1 MPLTLF
7 SISLDFYRIPCY
19 SNFMDDTLLSVQ
31 NLKTY
36 FRTPEGLARAV
47 DGISFDIKP
56 NEIFALVGE
65 SGCGKS
71 VTALSIIQLVA
82 QPAGFI
88 ADGAI
93 YYKGQDITRLS
104 EVEKRRVQ
112 GNNIAM
118 IFQEPMTSL
127 NPVFTIGNQISEAIQ
142 EHQNLR
148 GTAARN
154 AAIEMLDRVGIP
166 EPAARYDEY
175 PYQMSG
181 GMKQRVMIAMALSC
195 RPGLLIADE
204 PTTALDVTIQAQILE
219 LIQRLQQEL
228 QMAVLLITHDL
239 GVVANIADQVAV
251 MYAGKIAEMG
261 TWKQLYET
269 PQHPYT
275 VKLLESTPARDKRG
289 TELHTITGRVPKA
302 TEYNDGCRFA
312 DRCPK
317 VMDGCDNIVPT
328 LHAVNGSE
336 HKVACHLYN
345 PEPPFSVQLANRK
358 LAIQK
363 SVQLANRKLAIQKS
377 VQLANRKLAVQKRAT
392 GVPATKLELETEINE
407 KNEESSTRFP
417 TASHPQLQVKDLCV
431 HYPIQKG
438 IFKRTVGYVYAVDDV
453 TLDIPRG
460 KTLALVGESGSGKT
474 SFGKAI
480 LQLSVPV
487 EGDIVYDGVNIAT
500 TTRQRMHPYRK
511 RMQIIFQ
518 DPYASLNPRM
528 TVGAIIQEGMQAHGM
543 GASNEERQA
552 RVAEL
557 MRRVGLSPD
566 MVTRYPHEF
575 SGGQRQRIG
584 IARCLAVDPE
594 FIVCDEATSALDVS
608 VQAQILNLL
617 KSLQVDF
624 NLTYLFITHNLSVVE
639 YFADEVAVMY
649 LGRIVERGTT
659 EEIFDSPKHPY
670 TRALLSAVPKM
681 DEQTGVEKIRLEGD
695 VPSPINRPSGC
706 HFHPRC
712 PEVMPV
718 CKDEY
723 PGTTNFT
730 QTHSCRCYLYQA

>member
-1 MPLTLF
+1 
-7 SISLDFYRIPCY
+7 
-19 SNFMDDTLLSVQ
+19 MDDTLLSVK

-36 FRTPEGLARAV
+36 FRTPDGLARAV

-71 VTALSIIQLVA
+71 VTALSIIQLIA

-88 ADGAI
+88 ADGVI
-93 YYKGQDITRLS
+93 NYKGKDITRLS
-104 EVEKRRVQ
+104 EVEKRRIQ
-112 GNNIAM
+112 GNDIAM

-142 EHQNLR
+142 EHQDLR
-148 GTAARN
+148 GAAARN

-175 PYQMSG
+175 PHQMSG

-239 GVVANIADQVAV
+239 GVVANIADRVAV
-251 MYAGKIAEMG
+251 MYAGKIAEIG

-289 TELHTITGRVPKA
+289 TELHTISGRVPKA

-312 DRCPK
+312 DRCPR
-317 VMDGCDNIVPT
+317 VMDGCDTLAPT
-328 LHAVNGSE
+328 LHTVNGSE
-336 HKVACHLYN
+336 HRVACHLYN
-345 PEPPFSVQLANRK
+345 PEPPFNAK
-358 LAIQK
+358 L
-363 SVQLANRKLAIQKS
+363 
-377 VQLANRKLAVQKRAT
+377 T
-392 GVPATKLELETEINE
+392 GNTKLVIETGEQDGKVGTHPSILP
-407 KNEESSTRFP
+407 SFP
-417 TASHPQLQVKDLCV
+417 PSNLLQVKNLCV

-480 LQLSVPV
+480 LRLGVPV
-487 EGDIVYDGVNIAT
+487 EGDIVYDDTNIAT
-500 TTRQRMHPYRK
+500 TTRQQMHPYRK

-528 TVGAIIQEGMQAHGM
+528 PIGSIIQEGMQAHGI
-543 GASNEERQA
+543 GASDEERQA

-557 MRRVGLSPD
+557 MHRVGLSPD

-617 KSLQVDF
+617 KSLQIDF

-681 DEQTGVEKIRLEGD
+681 DAQTGVEKIRLEGD
-695 VPSPINRPSGC
+695 VPSPINRPVGC

-718 CKDEY
+718 CEDEY
-723 PGTTNFT
+723 PGETNFT
-730 QTHSCRCYLYQA
+730 QTHSCHCYLYQAESRKT

>member
-1 MPLTLF
+1 M
-7 SISLDFYRIPCY
+7 
-19 SNFMDDTLLSVQ
+19 NDTLLSVQ

-36 FRTPEGLARAV
+36 FRTPKGLARAV

-82 QPAGFI
+82 KPAGFI

-104 EVEKRRVQ
+104 EVEKRKVQ
-112 GNNIAM
+112 GNDIAM

-127 NPVFTIGNQISEAIQ
+127 NPVFTIGNQISEAIRQ
-142 EHQNLR
+142 HQNLR
-148 GTAARN
+148 GTAART
-154 AAIEMLDRVGIP
+154 AAIEMLDLVGIP
-166 EPAARYDEY
+166 EPTVRYDEY
-175 PYQMSG
+175 PHQMSG

-219 LIQRLQQEL
+219 LIERLQQEL

-239 GVVANIADQVAV
+239 GVVANIADRVAV

-261 TWKQLYET
+261 TWEQLYKT

-275 VKLLESTPARDKRG
+275 VKLLESTLARDKRG
-289 TELHTITGRVPKA
+289 MQLHTITGRVPKA

-312 DRCPK
+312 ERCPT
-317 VMDGCDNIVPT
+317 VMDGCENILPT
-328 LHAVNGSE
+328 LQTVNGNE
-336 HKVACHLYN
+336 HNVACHLYN
-345 PEPPFSVQLANRK
+345 PEPPFNMTVA
-358 LAIQK
+358 
-363 SVQLANRKLAIQKS
+363 
-377 VQLANRKLAVQKRAT
+377 
-392 GVPATKLELETEINE
+392 PATKLERETKVDQEN
-407 KNEESSTRFP
+407 NAFP
-417 TASHPQLQVKDLCV
+417 TQPTETHSQLQVKNLCV

-438 IFKRTVGYVYAVDDV
+438 ILKRTVGYVYAVDDV

-474 SFGKAI
+474 SLGKAV
-480 LQLSVPV
+480 LRLGVPV
-487 EGDIVYDGVNIAT
+487 KGDLIYDGTNIAAAN
-500 TTRQRMHPYRK
+500 REELHPYRQ

-528 TVGAIIQEGMQAHGM
+528 TVGAIIQEGMQAHNIG
-543 GASNEERQA
+543 GSPDERHA

-584 IARCLAVDPE
+584 IARCLAIDPE

-617 KSLQVDF
+617 KSLQTDF

-659 EEIFDSPKHPY
+659 EEIFDAPKHPY

-681 DEQTGVEKIRLEGD
+681 DAQTGVEKIRLEGD
-695 VPSPINRPSGC
+695 VPSPINRPLGC

-712 PEVMPV
+712 PEVMPI
-718 CKDEY
+718 CKDRY
-723 PGTTNFT
+723 PDETDFT
-730 QTHSCRCYLYQA
+730 QTHSCHCYLYQDGR

>member
-1 MPLTLF
+1 
-7 SISLDFYRIPCY
+7 
-19 SNFMDDTLLSVQ
+19 
-31 NLKTY
+31 
-36 FRTPEGLARAV
+36 
-47 DGISFDIKP
+47 
-56 NEIFALVGE
+56 
-65 SGCGKS
+65 
-71 VTALSIIQLVA
+71 
-82 QPAGFI
+82 
-88 ADGAI
+88 
-93 YYKGQDITRLS
+93 
-104 EVEKRRVQ
+104 
-112 GNNIAM
+112 
-118 IFQEPMTSL
+118 
-127 NPVFTIGNQISEAIQ
+127 
-142 EHQNLR
+142 
-148 GTAARN
+148 
-154 AAIEMLDRVGIP
+154 MLDLVGIP

-175 PYQMSG
+175 PHQMSG

-239 GVVANIADQVAV
+239 GVVANIADRVAV
-251 MYAGKIAEMG
+251 MYAGKIAETG
-261 TWKQLYET
+261 TWKQLYKT

-289 TELHTITGRVPKA
+289 TQLHTITGRVPKA

-312 DRCPK
+312 ERCPK
-317 VMDGCDNIVPT
+317 VMDGCENLIPT
-328 LHAVNGSE
+328 LQTVNGNG
-336 HKVACHLYN
+336 HNVACHLYN
-345 PEPPFSVQLANRK
+345 PEPPFN
-358 LAIQK
+358 
-363 SVQLANRKLAIQKS
+363 
-377 VQLANRKLAVQKRAT
+377 AT
-392 GVPATKLELETEINE
+392 ATPATKLELEIETDRENKETTAQLTE
-407 KNEESSTRFP
+407 T
-417 TASHPQLQVKDLCV
+417 HPQLQVKDLCV

-438 IFKRTVGYVYAVDDV
+438 ILKRTVGYVYAVDDV

-474 SFGKAI
+474 SLGKAV
-480 LQLSVPV
+480 LRLGVPV
-487 EGDIVYDGVNIAT
+487 EGDLVYDGTNIAT
-500 TTRQRMHPYRK
+500 ANREQLHPYRK

-528 TVGAIIQEGMQAHGM
+528 TVGAIIQEGMQAHNIG
-543 GASNEERQA
+543 SSTDERHT

-584 IARCLAVDPE
+584 IARCLAVEPE

-617 KSLQVDF
+617 KSLQTDF

-712 PEVMPV
+712 PEVMPT
-718 CKDEY
+718 CKDTY
-723 PGTTNFT
+723 PADTHFT
-730 QTHSCRCYLYQA
+730 QTHSCHCYLYQEKL

>member
-1 MPLTLF
+1 MQEA
-7 SISLDFYRIPCY
+7 
-19 SNFMDDTLLSVQ
+19 LLSVQ

-36 FRTPEGLARAV
+36 FRTPEGFARAV
-47 DGISFDIKP
+47 DGISFDIAP

-71 VTALSIIQLVA
+71 VTALSVIQLVA

-88 ADGAI
+88 AGGAI
-93 YYKGQDITRLS
+93 YYKGQDVTRLP
-104 EVEKRRVQ
+104 EVEKRKIQ
-112 GNNIAM
+112 GNDIAM
-118 IFQEPMTSL
+118 VFQEPMTSL
-127 NPVFTIGNQISEAIQ
+127 NPVFTIGYQISEAIRQ
-142 EHQNLR
+142 HQDLR
-148 GTAARN
+148 GTAAKN
-154 AAIEMLDRVGIP
+154 AAIEMLDLVGIP

-175 PYQMSG
+175 PHQMSG

-239 GVVANIADQVAV
+239 GVVANIADRVAV

-261 TWKQLYET
+261 TWEQLYET

-289 TELHTITGRVPKA
+289 TQLRTITGRVPKA
-302 TEYNDGCRFA
+302 TDYNDGCRFA

-317 VMDGCDNIVPT
+317 VMEGCEAIPPT
-328 LHAVNGSE
+328 LHAVNDGE
-336 HKVACHLYN
+336 HNVACHLYN
-345 PEPPFSVQLANRK
+345 PEPPFN
-358 LAIQK
+358 
-363 SVQLANRKLAIQKS
+363 
-377 VQLANRKLAVQKRAT
+377 AVNT
-392 GVPATKLELETEINE
+392 GAAKLELETGETVGQME
-407 KNEESSTRFP
+407 ERKNGGQPSNLP
-417 TASHPQLQVKDLCV
+417 TFQPSNVLLQIKNLCV

-438 IFKRTVGYVYAVDDV
+438 VFKRTVGYVYAVDDV

-480 LQLSVPV
+480 LRLGVPV
-487 EGDIVYDGVNIAT
+487 EGDLIYDGVNIAT
-500 TTRQRMHPYRK
+500 ATRQGMHPYRK
-511 RMQIIFQ
+511 QMQIIFQ

-528 TVGAIIQEGMQAHGM
+528 TVGAIIQEGLQAQHIGE
-543 GASNEERQA
+543 SVEA
-552 RVAEL
+552 RKNRVSEL
-557 MRRVGLSPD
+557 MQRVGLSPD

-617 KSLQVDF
+617 KSLQTDF

-649 LGRIVERGTT
+649 LGKIVERGTT

-681 DEQTGVEKIRLEGD
+681 DPQTGVEKIRLAGD
-695 VPSPINRPSGC
+695 VPSPINRPTGC
-706 HFHPRC
+706 YFHPRC
-712 PEVMPV
+712 PEVMAM
-718 CKDEY
+718 CKDTY
-723 PGTTNFT
+723 PGETNFT
-730 QTHSCRCYLYQA
+730 QTHSCNCYLYQEVG

>member
-1 MPLTLF
+1 MQEA
-7 SISLDFYRIPCY
+7 
-19 SNFMDDTLLSVQ
+19 LLSVQ

-47 DGISFDIKP
+47 DGISFEIAP

-71 VTALSIIQLVA
+71 VTALSVIQLVA

-88 ADGAI
+88 AGGAI
-93 YYKGQDITRLS
+93 YYNGQDITRLP
-104 EVEKRRVQ
+104 EVEKRKIQ
-112 GNNIAM
+112 GNDIAM
-118 IFQEPMTSL
+118 VFQEPMTSL
-127 NPVFTIGNQISEAIQ
+127 NPVFTIGNQISEAIHQ
-142 EHQNLR
+142 HQNLR

-154 AAIEMLDRVGIP
+154 AAIEMLDLVGIP

-175 PYQMSG
+175 PHQMSG

-239 GVVANIADQVAV
+239 GVVANIADRVAV

-261 TWKQLYET
+261 TWEQLYKT

-275 VKLLESTPARDKRG
+275 VKLLASTPARDKRG
-289 TELHTITGRVPKA
+289 TQLHTITGRVPKA
-302 TEYNDGCRFA
+302 TEYSDGCRFA

-317 VMDGCDNIVPT
+317 VMDGCETVPPT
-328 LHAVNGSE
+328 LHTVNGGE
-336 HKVACHLYN
+336 HNVACHLYN
-345 PEPPFSVQLANRK
+345 PEPPFNAQTDGAAR
-358 LAIQK
+358 
-363 SVQLANRKLAIQKS
+363 
-377 VQLANRKLAVQKRAT
+377 
-392 GVPATKLELETEINE
+392 LELETDGEDGRVKE
-407 KNEESSTRFP
+407 RKDSELSTAHP
-417 TASHPQLQVKDLCV
+417 STVMGGDSASNPLLQVENFCV

-480 LQLSVPV
+480 LRLGVPV
-487 EGDIVYDGVNIAT
+487 EGELVYNGANIAT
-500 TTRQRMHPYRK
+500 ATRQEMHPYRK

-528 TVGAIIQEGMQAHGM
+528 TVGAIIQEGMQAHGI
-543 GASNEERQA
+543 GESTEEREI
-552 RVAEL
+552 RVAGL
-557 MRRVGLSPD
+557 MQRVGLSPD

-617 KSLQVDF
+617 KSLQNDF

-649 LGRIVERGTT
+649 LGRIVERGAT
-659 EEIFDSPKHPY
+659 EEIFDAPKHPY

-681 DEQTGVEKIRLEGD
+681 DPQTGVEKIRLEGD

-712 PEVMPV
+712 PEVMTV

-723 PGTTNFT
+723 PDETRFT
-730 QTHSCRCYLYQA
+730 QTHSCNCYLYQDT

>member
-1 MPLTLF
+1 MN
-7 SISLDFYRIPCY
+7 DA
-19 SNFMDDTLLSVQ
+19 LLSVQ

-36 FRTPEGLARAV
+36 FRTPEGVARAV
-47 DGISFDIKP
+47 DGISFNIKP

-82 QPAGFI
+82 KPAGFI

-104 EVEKRRVQ
+104 EVEKRKIQ
-112 GNNIAM
+112 GNDIAM

-127 NPVFTIGNQISEAIQ
+127 NPVFTIGNQISEAIRQ
-142 EHQNLR
+142 HQNLR

-154 AAIEMLDRVGIP
+154 AAIEMLDLVGIP
-166 EPAARYDEY
+166 EPTARYDEY
-175 PYQMSG
+175 PHQMSG

-219 LIQRLQQEL
+219 LIERLQQEL

-239 GVVANIADQVAV
+239 GVVANIADRVAV
-251 MYAGKIAEMG
+251 MYAGKIAETG
-261 TWKQLYET
+261 TWEQLYKT

-289 TELHTITGRVPKA
+289 TQLHTITGRVPKA

-312 DRCPK
+312 ERCPK
-317 VMDGCDNIVPT
+317 VMDGCENLIPT
-328 LHAVNGSE
+328 LQTVNGNG
-336 HKVACHLYN
+336 HNVACHLYN
-345 PEPPFSVQLANRK
+345 PEPPFN
-358 LAIQK
+358 
-363 SVQLANRKLAIQKS
+363 
-377 VQLANRKLAVQKRAT
+377 AT
-392 GVPATKLELETEINE
+392 ATPATKLELEIETDRENKETTAQLTE
-407 KNEESSTRFP
+407 T
-417 TASHPQLQVKDLCV
+417 HPQLQVKELCV

-438 IFKRTVGYVYAVDDV
+438 ILKRTVGYVYAVDDV

-474 SFGKAI
+474 SLGKA
-480 LQLSVPV
+480 LLRLGVPV
-487 EGDIVYDGVNIAT
+487 EGDLVYDGTNIAT
-500 TTRQRMHPYRK
+500 ANREQLHPYRK

-528 TVGAIIQEGMQAHGM
+528 TVGAIIQEGMQAHNIG
-543 GASNEERQA
+543 SSTDERHT

-584 IARCLAVDPE
+584 IARCLAIDPE

-617 KSLQVDF
+617 KSLQTDF

-681 DEQTGVEKIRLEGD
+681 DTQTGVEKIRLAGD

-712 PEVMPV
+712 PEVMPT
-718 CKDEY
+718 CKDTY
-723 PGTTNFT
+723 PADTHFT
-730 QTHSCRCYLYQA
+730 QTHSCHCYLYQEKL

>member
-1 MPLTLF
+1 MH
-7 SISLDFYRIPCY
+7 
-19 SNFMDDTLLSVQ
+19 DTLLSVQ

-82 QPAGFI
+82 QPTGFI

-93 YYKGQDITRLS
+93 RYKGQDITGLS
-104 EVEKRRVQ
+104 EVEKRKIQ
-112 GNNIAM
+112 GNDIAM

-127 NPVFTIGNQISEAIQ
+127 NPVFTIGNQIAEAIQ

-148 GTAARN
+148 GPAARN
-154 AAIEMLDRVGIP
+154 AAIEMLDLVGIP
-166 EPAARYDEY
+166 EPATRYDEY
-175 PYQMSG
+175 PHQMSG

-239 GVVANIADQVAV
+239 GVVANIADRVAV

-261 TWKQLYET
+261 TWEQLYET

-289 TELHTITGRVPKA
+289 MELHTITGRVPKA

-317 VMDGCDNIVPT
+317 VMDGCDNLVPT
-328 LHAVNGSE
+328 LHAVNDSE
-336 HKVACHLYN
+336 HNVACHLYN
-345 PEPPFSVQLANRK
+345 PEPPFNSTRV
-358 LAIQK
+358 
-363 SVQLANRKLAIQKS
+363 
-377 VQLANRKLAVQKRAT
+377 T
-392 GVPATKLELETEINE
+392 TTKLELETEINE
-407 KNEESSTRFP
+407 KNAESSEQP

-480 LQLSVPV
+480 LQLGVPV

-500 TTRQRMHPYRK
+500 TTRQLMHPYRK

-528 TVGAIIQEGMQAHGM
+528 TVGAIIQEGMQAHGI
-543 GASNEERQA
+543 GASDEERKA

-624 NLTYLFITHNLSVVE
+624 DLTYLFITHNLSVVE

-695 VPSPINRPSGC
+695 MPSPINRPVGC

-723 PGTTNFT
+723 PSATNFT
-730 QTHSCRCYLYQA
+730 QTHSCHCYLYRDD

>member
-1 MPLTLF
+1 MN
-7 SISLDFYRIPCY
+7 DAV
-19 SNFMDDTLLSVQ
+19 LSVQ

-36 FRTPEGLARAV
+36 FRTPEGFARAV

-71 VTALSIIQLVA
+71 VTALSVIQLVA

-104 EVEKRRVQ
+104 EVEKRKIQ
-112 GNNIAM
+112 GNDIAM
-118 IFQEPMTSL
+118 VFQEPMTSL

-142 EHQNLR
+142 QHQNLR

-154 AAIEMLDRVGIP
+154 AAIEMLDLVGIP

-175 PYQMSG
+175 PHQMSG

-239 GVVANIADQVAV
+239 GVVANIADRVAV

-261 TWKQLYET
+261 TWKQLYQT

-289 TELHTITGRVPKA
+289 TQLHTITGRVPKA

-317 VMDGCDNIVPT
+317 VMDGCESIAPT
-328 LHAVNGSE
+328 LHAVNGGE
-336 HKVACHLYN
+336 HNVACHLYN
-345 PEPPFSVQLANRK
+345 PEPPFNAIKTSVAR
-358 LAIQK
+358 
-363 SVQLANRKLAIQKS
+363 
-377 VQLANRKLAVQKRAT
+377 
-392 GVPATKLELETEINE
+392 LELETEIDS
-407 KNEESSTRFP
+407 KNVDSSTQP
-417 TASHPQLQVKDLCV
+417 IAVQPQLQVKDLCV
-431 HYPIQKG
+431 HYPIEKG
-438 IFKRTVGYVYAVDDV
+438 IFKRTVGYVYAVDNV
-453 TLDIPRG
+453 TLEIPRG

-480 LQLSVPV
+480 LRLGVPV
-487 EGDIVYDGVNIAT
+487 KGDLVYDGTNIAT
-500 TTRQRMHPYRK
+500 VTRELMHPYRK

-528 TVGAIIQEGMQAHGM
+528 TVGAIIQEGMQAHGI
-543 GASNEERQA
+543 GESADERND

-557 MRRVGLSPD
+557 MQRVGLSPD
-566 MVTRYPHEF
+566 MVNRYPHEF

-617 KSLQVDF
+617 KSLQADF
-624 NLTYLFITHNLSVVE
+624 DLTYLFITHNLSVVE

-659 EEIFDSPKHPY
+659 EEIFDSPRHPY

-681 DEQTGVEKIRLEGD
+681 DEKTGVEKIQLEGD
-695 VPSPINRPSGC
+695 VPSPINRPTGC
-706 HFHPRC
+706 YFHPRC
-712 PEVMPV
+712 PEVMPT

-723 PGTTNFT
+723 PDETSFT
-730 QTHSCRCYLYQA
+730 QTHTCNCYLYRDDYR

>member
-1 MPLTLF
+1 
-7 SISLDFYRIPCY
+7 
-19 SNFMDDTLLSVQ
+19 MDDTLLSVQ

-71 VTALSIIQLVA
+71 VTALSVIQLIA

-93 YYKGQDITRLS
+93 YYKGQDITRVS
-104 EVEKRRVQ
+104 EVQKRKIQ
-112 GNNIAM
+112 GNDIAM

-142 EHQNLR
+142 EHQDLR
-148 GTAARN
+148 GAAARN
-154 AAIEMLDRVGIP
+154 AAIEMLDLVGIP
-166 EPAARYDEY
+166 EPAARYGEY
-175 PYQMSG
+175 PHQMSG

-239 GVVANIADQVAV
+239 GVVANIADRVAV
-251 MYAGKIAEMG
+251 MYAGKIAEIG
-261 TWKQLYET
+261 TWEQLYET

-289 TELHTITGRVPKA
+289 TELHTIGGRVPKA
-302 TEYNDGCRFA
+302 TEYNNGCRFA
-312 DRCPK
+312 DRCPR
-317 VMDGCDNIVPT
+317 VMEGCDTLVPT
-328 LHAVNGSE
+328 LHTANGGE
-336 HKVACHLYN
+336 HSVACHLYN
-345 PEPPFSVQLANRK
+345 PEPPFNAGSQ
-358 LAIQK
+358 
-363 SVQLANRKLAIQKS
+363 SE
-377 VQLANRKLAVQKRAT
+377 AT
-392 GVPATKLELETEINE
+392 VVDEIPTPDDLNHPLD
-407 KNEESSTRFP
+407 SDTRQQSTSQWLKP
-417 TASHPQLQVKDLCV
+417 ITLPLTTSHPQLQVKNLCV
-431 HYPIQKG
+431 HYPMQKG
-438 IFKRTVGYVYAVDDV
+438 LFKRTVGYVYAVDNV

-480 LQLSVPV
+480 LRLGVPV
-487 EGDIVYDGVNIAT
+487 EGNIVYDGVNIAT
-500 TTRQRMHPYRK
+500 ITRQQMHPYRK
-511 RMQIIFQ
+511 KMQIIFQ

-528 TVGAIIQEGMQAHGM
+528 PVGGIIQEGMQAHGI
-543 GASNEERQA
+543 GASGEERQA

-659 EEIFDSPKHPY
+659 EEIFDAPKHPY

-681 DEQTGVEKIRLEGD
+681 DAQTGVEKIRLEGD
-695 VPSPINRPSGC
+695 VPSPINRPAGC

-723 PGTTNFT
+723 PGATNFT
-730 QTHSCRCYLYQA
+730 QTHSCHCHLYQVESRKT

>member
-1 MPLTLF
+1 MYTPNLRKNQLLFLF
-7 SISLDFYRIPCY
+7 SISVDSHKILCY
-19 SNFMDDTLLSVQ
+19 SNLMDDTLLSVQ

-47 DGISFDIKP
+47 DGISFDIKA

-71 VTALSIIQLVA
+71 VTALSIIQLIA

-93 YYKGQDITRLS
+93 YYKGQDIVRLS
-104 EVEKRRVQ
+104 EVEKRKIQ
-112 GNNIAM
+112 GNDIAM

-127 NPVFTIGNQISEAIQ
+127 NAVFTIGNQISEAIQ
-142 EHQNLR
+142 EHQDLH
-148 GTAARN
+148 GSAARN
-154 AAIEMLDRVGIP
+154 AAIEMLDLVGIP
-166 EPAARYDEY
+166 EPAARYNEY
-175 PYQMSG
+175 PHQMSG

-239 GVVANIADQVAV
+239 GVVANVADRVAV

-261 TWKQLYET
+261 TWEQLYET

-289 TELHTITGRVPKA
+289 TKLHTITGRVPKA

-336 HKVACHLYN
+336 HNIACHLYN
-345 PEPPFSVQLANRK
+345 PEPPFNST
-358 LAIQK
+358 
-363 SVQLANRKLAIQKS
+363 
-377 VQLANRKLAVQKRAT
+377 RAST
-392 GVPATKLELETEINE
+392 TRLELETTVNK
-407 KNEESSTRFP
+407 KNEESSEQP

-438 IFKRTVGYVYAVDDV
+438 IFKRTVGYVYAVDNV
-453 TLDIPRG
+453 TLDIPSG

-480 LQLSVPV
+480 LRLGVPV
-487 EGDIVYDGVNIAT
+487 EGDIVYDGANIAT
-500 TTRQRMHPYRK
+500 TTRQLMHPYRK

-528 TVGAIIQEGMQAHGM
+528 PVGAIIQEGMQAHGI
-543 GASNEERQA
+543 GASDEERRA

-617 KSLQVDF
+617 RSLQVDF
-624 NLTYLFITHNLSVVE
+624 NLTYLFITHNLAVVE

-695 VPSPINRPSGC
+695 VPSPINRPVGC

-712 PEVMPV
+712 SEVMPV

-723 PGTTNFT
+723 PDAINFT
-730 QTHSCRCYLYQA
+730 QTHSCHCYLYQC

>member
-1 MPLTLF
+1 MTLLF
-7 SISLDFYRIPCY
+7 SISIDSHKILCY
-19 SNFMDDTLLSVQ
+19 SNLMNDTLLSVQ

-56 NEIFALVGE
+56 NEIFAIVGE

-71 VTALSIIQLVA
+71 VTALSIIQLIA

-104 EVEKRRVQ
+104 EVEKRKIQ
-112 GNNIAM
+112 GNDIAM

-127 NPVFTIGNQISEAIQ
+127 NPVFTIGDQISEAIQ

-148 GTAARN
+148 GTVARN
-154 AAIEMLDRVGIP
+154 AAIEMLDLVGIP
-166 EPAARYDEY
+166 EPVARYDEY
-175 PYQMSG
+175 PHQMSG

-219 LIQRLQQEL
+219 LIQHLQQEL

-239 GVVANIADQVAV
+239 GVVANIADRVAV
-251 MYAGKIAEMG
+251 MYAGKIAEVG
-261 TWKQLYET
+261 TWEQLYET

-289 TELHTITGRVPKA
+289 TQLHTITGRVPKA

-317 VMDGCDNIVPT
+317 VMDGCDNIAPT

-336 HKVACHLYN
+336 HNVACHLYN
-345 PEPPFSVQLANRK
+345 PEPPFN
-358 LAIQK
+358 
-363 SVQLANRKLAIQKS
+363 
-377 VQLANRKLAVQKRAT
+377 AT
-392 GVPATKLELETEINE
+392 RTGSTKLRLETDE
-407 KNEESSTRFP
+407 KDGKMEEWKDGGKIAHPIFQSSNL
-417 TASHPQLQVKDLCV
+417 QLQVKNLCV

-480 LQLSVPV
+480 LQLGVPV

-500 TTRQRMHPYRK
+500 TTRQLMQPYRK

-543 GASNEERQA
+543 GTSGEERQA

-624 NLTYLFITHNLSVVE
+624 NLTYLFITHNLAVVE

-695 VPSPINRPSGC
+695 VPSPINRPVGC

-723 PGTTNFT
+723 PSATNFT
-730 QTHSCRCYLYQA
+730 QTHSCRCYLYQNSE

>member
-1 MPLTLF
+1 MQEA
-7 SISLDFYRIPCY
+7 
-19 SNFMDDTLLSVQ
+19 LLSVE

-47 DGISFDIKP
+47 DGISFEIAP

-71 VTALSIIQLVA
+71 VTALSVIQLVA

-88 ADGAI
+88 AGGAI
-93 YYKGQDITRLS
+93 NYKGQDITRLP
-104 EVEKRRVQ
+104 EVEKRKIQ
-112 GNNIAM
+112 GNDIAM
-118 IFQEPMTSL
+118 VFQEPMTSL
-127 NPVFTIGNQISEAIQ
+127 NPVFTVGSQISEAIRQ
-142 EHQNLR
+142 HQNLR
-148 GTAARN
+148 GAAARN
-154 AAIEMLDRVGIP
+154 AAIEMLDLVGIP
-166 EPAARYDEY
+166 EPGARYDEY
-175 PYQMSG
+175 PHQMSG
-181 GMKQRVMIAMALSC
+181 GMKQRVVIAMALSC

-239 GVVANIADQVAV
+239 GVVANIADRVAV

-261 TWKQLYET
+261 TWEQLYKT

-289 TELHTITGRVPKA
+289 TQLHTITGRVPKA
-302 TEYNDGCRFA
+302 TDYNDGCRFA

-317 VMDGCDNIVPT
+317 VMDDCETIPPT
-328 LHAVNGSE
+328 LHTANGSE
-336 HKVACHLYN
+336 HNVACHLYN
-345 PEPPFSVQLANRK
+345 PEPPFSTK
-358 LAIQK
+358 TD
-363 SVQLANRKLAIQKS
+363 S
-377 VQLANRKLAVQKRAT
+377 RAT
-392 GVPATKLELETEINE
+392 RLELETDGEDGRIE
-407 KNEESSTRFP
+407 EWKNGGQST
-417 TASHPQLQVKDLCV
+417 SHPSVVTDEDPSANLPTSQPSNLLLQVKNFCV

-474 SFGKAI
+474 SFGKA
-480 LQLSVPV
+480 LLRLGVPV
-487 EGDIVYDGVNIAT
+487 KGALVYDGANIAT
-500 TTRQRMHPYRK
+500 TTRQQMHPYRK

-528 TVGAIIQEGMQAHGM
+528 TVGAIIQEGMQAHGI
-543 GASNEERQA
+543 GESVAAREH

-557 MRRVGLSPD
+557 MQRVGLSPD

-617 KSLQVDF
+617 KSLQNDF

-649 LGRIVERGTT
+649 LGRIVERGAT

-681 DEQTGVEKIRLEGD
+681 DPQTGVEKIRLEGD

-712 PEVMPV
+712 PEVMTV
-718 CKDEY
+718 CADEY
-723 PGTTNFT
+723 PDETLFT
-730 QTHSCRCYLYQA
+730 ETHSCSCYLYQNAE

>member
-1 MPLTLF
+1 MQEA
-7 SISLDFYRIPCY
+7 
-19 SNFMDDTLLSVQ
+19 LLSVQ

-36 FRTPEGLARAV
+36 FRTPDGLARAV
-47 DGISFDIKP
+47 DGISFDIAP

-71 VTALSIIQLVA
+71 VTALSVIQLVA

-88 ADGAI
+88 AGGAI
-93 YYKGQDITRLS
+93 YYNGQDITRLP
-104 EVEKRRVQ
+104 EVEKRKIQ
-112 GNNIAM
+112 GNDIAM
-118 IFQEPMTSL
+118 VFQEPMTSL
-127 NPVFTIGNQISEAIQ
+127 NPVFTIGYQISEAIRQ
-142 EHQNLR
+142 HQDLR

-154 AAIEMLDRVGIP
+154 AAIEMLDLVGIP

-175 PYQMSG
+175 PHQMSG

-239 GVVANIADQVAV
+239 GVVGNIADRVAV
-251 MYAGKIAEMG
+251 MYAGKIAEIG
-261 TWKQLYET
+261 TWEQLYKT

-289 TELHTITGRVPKA
+289 TQLHTIAGRVPKA
-302 TEYNDGCRFA
+302 TDYNDGCRFA
-312 DRCPK
+312 ERCPK
-317 VMDGCDNIVPT
+317 VMDGCETITPT

-336 HKVACHLYN
+336 HNVACHLYN
-345 PEPPFSVQLANRK
+345 PEPPFS
-358 LAIQK
+358 
-363 SVQLANRKLAIQKS
+363 
-377 VQLANRKLAVQKRAT
+377 AVTT
-392 GVPATKLELETEINE
+392 GATKLELETDTDKI
-407 KNEESSTRFP
+407 EESSTQSAD
-417 TASHPQLQVKDLCV
+417 TQPQLQVKNLCV

-474 SFGKAI
+474 SFGKGI
-480 LQLSVPV
+480 LRLGVPV
-487 EGDIVYDGVNIAT
+487 QGDLIYDGDNIAT
-500 TTRQRMHPYRK
+500 VTRQHLHPYRK
-511 RMQIIFQ
+511 QMQIIFQ

-528 TVGAIIQEGMQAHGM
+528 TIGAIIQEGMQAHDIGESTE
-543 GASNEERQA
+543 ARQN
-552 RVAEL
+552 RVSEL
-557 MRRVGLSPD
+557 MQRVGLSPD

-617 KSLQVDF
+617 KSLQTDF

-681 DEQTGVEKIRLEGD
+681 DPQTGVEKIQLEGD

-706 HFHPRC
+706 YFHPRC
-712 PEVMPV
+712 PEVMPI
-718 CKDEY
+718 CKDTY
-723 PGTTNFT
+723 PDEKRFT
-730 QTHSCRCYLYQA
+730 QTHSCNCYLYQNAE

>member
-1 MPLTLF
+1 MQEA
-7 SISLDFYRIPCY
+7 
-19 SNFMDDTLLSVQ
+19 LLRVQ

-47 DGISFDIKP
+47 DGISFDIAP

-71 VTALSIIQLVA
+71 VTALSVIQLVA

-88 ADGAI
+88 AGGAI
-93 YYKGQDITRLS
+93 YYNGQDITRLP
-104 EVEKRRVQ
+104 EVEKRKIQ
-112 GNNIAM
+112 GNDIAM
-118 IFQEPMTSL
+118 VFQEPMTSL
-127 NPVFTIGNQISEAIQ
+127 NPVFTIGYQISEAIRQ
-142 EHQNLR
+142 HQDLR

-154 AAIEMLDRVGIP
+154 AAIEMLDLVGIP

-175 PYQMSG
+175 PHQMSG

-239 GVVANIADQVAV
+239 GVVANIADRVAV

-261 TWKQLYET
+261 TWEQLYET

-289 TELHTITGRVPKA
+289 TQLHTIAGRVPKA
-302 TEYNDGCRFA
+302 TDYNDGCRFA

-317 VMDGCDNIVPT
+317 VMDGCETIPPT
-328 LHAVNGSE
+328 LHAVKGSE
-336 HKVACHLYN
+336 HNVACHLYN
-345 PEPPFSVQLANRK
+345 PEPPFN
-358 LAIQK
+358 AI
-363 SVQLANRKLAIQKS
+363 N
-377 VQLANRKLAVQKRAT
+377 T
-392 GVPATKLELETEINE
+392 GAAKLELETGE
-407 KNEESSTRFP
+407 KDGRMEEWKDGGLSAAQSSKGTGGDSPSNLP
-417 TASHPQLQVKDLCV
+417 TFQPSNLLLQVKNLCV

-438 IFKRTVGYVYAVDDV
+438 IFKKTVGYVYAVDDV

-480 LQLSVPV
+480 LRLGVPIK
-487 EGDIVYDGVNIAT
+487 GDLIYDGDNIAT
-500 TTRQRMHPYRK
+500 ATRQHLHPYRK
-511 RMQIIFQ
+511 QMQIIFQ
-518 DPYASLNPRM
+518 DPYGALNPRM
-528 TVGAIIQEGMQAHGM
+528 TIGAIIQEGMQAHGI
-543 GASNEERQA
+543 GESAEARQN
-552 RVAEL
+552 RVSEL
-557 MRRVGLSPD
+557 MQRVGLSPD

-617 KSLQVDF
+617 KSLQTDF

-681 DEQTGVEKIRLEGD
+681 DPQTGVEKIQLEGD

-706 HFHPRC
+706 YFHPRC
-712 PEVMPV
+712 PEVMPI
-718 CKDEY
+718 CKDTY
-723 PGTTNFT
+723 PDETRFT
-730 QTHSCRCYLYQA
+730 QTHSCNCYLYPNAE

>member
-1 MPLTLF
+1 MSEIT
-7 SISLDFYRIPCY
+7 LDFLKILCY
-19 SNFMDDTLLSVQ
+19 SNLMQEALLSVQ

-47 DGISFDIKP
+47 DGISFDIAP

-71 VTALSIIQLVA
+71 VTALSVIQLVA

-88 ADGAI
+88 AGGAI
-93 YYKGQDITRLS
+93 YYNGQDITRLP
-104 EVEKRRVQ
+104 EVEKRKIQ
-112 GNNIAM
+112 GNDIAM
-118 IFQEPMTSL
+118 VFQEPMTSL
-127 NPVFTIGNQISEAIQ
+127 NPVFTIGYQISEAIRQ
-142 EHQNLR
+142 HQALR
-148 GTAARN
+148 GTAARD
-154 AAIEMLDRVGIP
+154 AAIEMLDLAGIP

-175 PYQMSG
+175 PHQMSG

-228 QMAVLLITHDL
+228 KMAVLLITHDL
-239 GVVANIADQVAV
+239 GVVGNIADRVAV
-251 MYAGKIAEMG
+251 MYAGKIAEIG
-261 TWKQLYET
+261 TWEQLYHT

-289 TELHTITGRVPKA
+289 TQLHTITGRVPKA
-302 TEYNDGCRFA
+302 TDYNDGCRFA

-317 VMDGCDNIVPT
+317 VMDGCETIPPT
-328 LHAVNGSE
+328 LHAANGSE
-336 HKVACHLYN
+336 HNVACHLYN
-345 PEPPFSVQLANRK
+345 PEPPFS
-358 LAIQK
+358 
-363 SVQLANRKLAIQKS
+363 
-377 VQLANRKLAVQKRAT
+377 AVST
-392 GVPATKLELETEINE
+392 GTTKLELEMGTDKI
-407 KNEESSTRFP
+407 EEAPTR
-417 TASHPQLQVKDLCV
+417 TAAAQPQLQVKNLCV

-438 IFKRTVGYVYAVDDV
+438 LFKRTVGYVYAVDDV

-480 LQLSVPV
+480 LRLGVPV
-487 EGDIVYDGVNIAT
+487 KGDLVYDGDNIAT
-500 TTRQRMHPYRK
+500 VTRERMHPYRK
-511 RMQIIFQ
+511 QMQIIFQ

-528 TVGAIIQEGMQAHGM
+528 TIGAIIQEGMQAHAIGESTE
-543 GASNEERQA
+543 ARQN

-557 MRRVGLSPD
+557 MQRVGLSPD

-617 KSLQVDF
+617 KSLQTDF

-649 LGRIVERGTT
+649 LGKIVERGTT

-681 DEQTGVEKIRLEGD
+681 DPRTGVEKIQLAGD

-706 HFHPRC
+706 YFHPRC
-712 PEVMPV
+712 PEVMPM
-718 CKDEY
+718 CKDTY
-723 PGTTNFT
+723 PDATNFT
-730 QTHSCRCYLYQA
+730 QTHSCNCYLYQNAE

>member
-1 MPLTLF
+1 MN
-7 SISLDFYRIPCY
+7 DA
-19 SNFMDDTLLSVQ
+19 LLSVQ

-36 FRTPEGLARAV
+36 FRTQEGLARAV

-71 VTALSIIQLVA
+71 VTALSVIQLVA

-104 EVEKRRVQ
+104 EVEKRKVQ
-112 GNNIAM
+112 GNDIAM
-118 IFQEPMTSL
+118 VFQEPMTSL

-142 EHQNLR
+142 QHQNLR

-154 AAIEMLDRVGIP
+154 AAIEMLDLVGIP

-239 GVVANIADQVAV
+239 GVVANIADRVAV

-261 TWKQLYET
+261 TWAQLYET

-289 TELHTITGRVPKA
+289 TQLHTITGRVPKA

-317 VMDGCDNIVPT
+317 VMDGCESIAPT
-328 LHAVNGSE
+328 LHAVNGGE
-336 HKVACHLYN
+336 HNVACHLYN

-363 SVQLANRKLAIQKS
+363 N
-377 VQLANRKLAVQKRAT
+377 AVVT
-392 GVPATKLELETEINE
+392 GATKLELETDTDKI
-407 KNEESSTRFP
+407 EEASAQ
-417 TASHPQLQVKDLCV
+417 TAGALPQLQVKDLCV

-480 LQLSVPV
+480 LRLGVPV
-487 EGDIVYDGVNIAT
+487 KGNLVYDGTNIAT
-500 TTRQRMHPYRK
+500 ATRELMHPYRK

-528 TVGAIIQEGMQAHGM
+528 TVGAIIQEGMQAHNIGE
-543 GASNEERQA
+543 STDERRD

-557 MRRVGLSPD
+557 IQRVGLSPD
-566 MVTRYPHEF
+566 MVNRYPHEF

-617 KSLQVDF
+617 KSLQADF

-659 EEIFDSPKHPY
+659 EEIFDSPRHPY

-681 DEQTGVEKIRLEGD
+681 DEKTGIEKIQLEGD
-695 VPSPINRPSGC
+695 VPSPINRPTGC
-706 HFHPRC
+706 YFHPRC
-712 PEVMPV
+712 PEVMPM

-723 PGTTNFT
+723 PDETSFT
-730 QTHSCRCYLYQA
+730 QTHTCNCYLYREGYR

>member
-1 MPLTLF
+1 MQEA
-7 SISLDFYRIPCY
+7 
-19 SNFMDDTLLSVQ
+19 LLSVQ
-31 NLKTY
+31 DLKTY

-47 DGISFDIKP
+47 DGISFDIAP

-71 VTALSIIQLVA
+71 VTALSVIQLVA

-88 ADGAI
+88 AGGAI
-93 YYKGQDITRLS
+93 SYKGQDLLRLP
-104 EVEKRRVQ
+104 EVEKRKVQ
-112 GNNIAM
+112 GNDIAM
-118 IFQEPMTSL
+118 VFQEPMTSL
-127 NPVFTIGNQISEAIQ
+127 NPVFTIGYQISEAIRQ
-142 EHQNLR
+142 HQDLQ

-154 AAIEMLDRVGIP
+154 AAIEMLDLVGIP
-166 EPAARYDEY
+166 EPATRYDEY
-175 PYQMSG
+175 PHQMSG

-239 GVVANIADQVAV
+239 GVVANIADRVAV

-275 VKLLESTPARDKRG
+275 VRLLESTPARDKRG
-289 TELHTITGRVPKA
+289 TQLHTITGRVPKA
-302 TEYNDGCRFA
+302 TDYNDGCRFA

-317 VMDGCDNIVPT
+317 VMDGCETIPPI
-328 LHAVNGSE
+328 LHTVNGSA
-336 HKVACHLYN
+336 HNVACHLYN
-345 PEPPFSVQLANRK
+345 PEPPFN
-358 LAIQK
+358 
-363 SVQLANRKLAIQKS
+363 
-377 VQLANRKLAVQKRAT
+377 AT
-392 GVPATKLELETEINE
+392 VVGGAKLELETGE
-407 KNEESSTRFP
+407 KDEGVEEWKNGGQSVAQSPILTDRDSASNLP
-417 TASHPQLQVKDLCV
+417 TFQPSNSFLQVKNLCV

-438 IFKRTVGYVYAVDDV
+438 IFKRTAGYVYAVDDV

-480 LQLSVPV
+480 LRLGVPV
-487 EGDIVYDGVNIAT
+487 EGDLVYDGVNIADA
-500 TTRQRMHPYRK
+500 TRQNMHPYRK

-528 TVGAIIQEGMQAHGM
+528 TVGAIIQEGMQAHGI
-543 GASNEERQA
+543 GESAEERQA
-552 RVAEL
+552 RVSEL
-557 MRRVGLSPD
+557 MQRVGLSPD

-617 KSLQVDF
+617 KSLQTDF

-659 EEIFDSPKHPY
+659 EEIFDSPEHPY

-681 DEQTGVEKIRLEGD
+681 DPQTGVEKIRLEGD

-712 PEVMPV
+712 PEVMPM
-718 CKDEY
+718 CKDTY
-723 PGTTNFT
+723 PGETNFT
-730 QTHSCRCYLYQA
+730 QTHSCNCYLYQDAL

>member
-1 MPLTLF
+1 MN
-7 SISLDFYRIPCY
+7 DA
-19 SNFMDDTLLSVQ
+19 LLSVQ

-71 VTALSIIQLVA
+71 VTALSVIQLVA

-88 ADGAI
+88 ADGAV

-104 EVEKRRVQ
+104 EVDKRKIQ
-112 GNNIAM
+112 GNDIAM
-118 IFQEPMTSL
+118 VFQEPMTSL

-142 EHQNLR
+142 QHQNLR
-148 GTAARN
+148 GAAARN
-154 AAIEMLDRVGIP
+154 AAIEMLDLVGIP

-175 PYQMSG
+175 PHQMSG

-239 GVVANIADQVAV
+239 GVVANIADRVAV

-289 TELHTITGRVPKA
+289 TQLHTITGRVPKA

-317 VMDGCDNIVPT
+317 VMDGCESIAPT
-328 LHAVNGSE
+328 LHAVNGNA
-336 HKVACHLYN
+336 HNVACHLYN
-345 PEPPFSVQLANRK
+345 PEPPFN
-358 LAIQK
+358 AIK
-363 SVQLANRKLAIQKS
+363 TSAAR
-377 VQLANRKLAVQKRAT
+377 
-392 GVPATKLELETEINE
+392 LELETEIDS
-407 KNEESSTRFP
+407 KNVDSSTQP
-417 TASHPQLQVKDLCV
+417 TTAQPQLQVKDLCV

-438 IFKRTVGYVYAVDDV
+438 IFKRTVGYVYAVDNV
-453 TLDIPRG
+453 TLEIPRG

-480 LQLSVPV
+480 LRLGVPV
-487 EGDIVYDGVNIAT
+487 KGDLVYDGTNIAT
-500 TTRQRMHPYRK
+500 VTRELMHPYRK

-528 TVGAIIQEGMQAHGM
+528 TVGAIIQEGMQAHGI
-543 GASNEERQA
+543 GESADERHD

-557 MRRVGLSPD
+557 MQRVGLSPD
-566 MVTRYPHEF
+566 MVNRYPHEF

-617 KSLQVDF
+617 KSLQSDF

-681 DEQTGVEKIRLEGD
+681 DEKTGVEKIQLEGD
-695 VPSPINRPSGC
+695 VPSPINRPTGC
-706 HFHPRC
+706 YFHPRC
-712 PEVMPV
+712 PEVMPM

-723 PGTTNFT
+723 PDETSFT
-730 QTHSCRCYLYQA
+730 QTHTCNCYLYRDGYR

>member
-1 MPLTLF
+1 MQ
-7 SISLDFYRIPCY
+7 DA
-19 SNFMDDTLLSVQ
+19 LLSVQ
-31 NLKTY
+31 NLQTY
-36 FRTPEGLARAV
+36 FRTPDGLARAV
-47 DGISFDIKP
+47 DGISFDIAP

-71 VTALSIIQLVA
+71 VTALSVIQLVA

-88 ADGAI
+88 AGGAI
-93 YYKGQDITRLS
+93 YYNGQDITRLP
-104 EVEKRRVQ
+104 EVEKRKIQ
-112 GNNIAM
+112 GNDIAM
-118 IFQEPMTSL
+118 VFQEPMTSL
-127 NPVFTIGNQISEAIQ
+127 NPVFTIGNQISEAIRQ
-142 EHQNLR
+142 HQNLR

-154 AAIEMLDRVGIP
+154 AAIEMIDLVGIP

-175 PYQMSG
+175 PHQMSG

-239 GVVANIADQVAV
+239 GVVANIADRVAV
-251 MYAGKIAEMG
+251 MYAGKIAEVG
-261 TWKQLYET
+261 TWEQLYKT

-289 TELHTITGRVPKA
+289 TQLHTIAGRVPKA

-317 VMDGCDNIVPT
+317 VMDGCETILPT
-328 LHAVNGSE
+328 LHAVDDNE
-336 HKVACHLYN
+336 HNVACHLYN
-345 PEPPFSVQLANRK
+345 PEPPFNSV
-358 LAIQK
+358 
-363 SVQLANRKLAIQKS
+363 V
-377 VQLANRKLAVQKRAT
+377 T
-392 GVPATKLELETEINE
+392 GTAKLELETEQQL
-407 KNEESSTRFP
+407 KNEASP
-417 TASHPQLQVKDLCV
+417 TQETEANPQLQVKNLCV

-480 LQLSVPV
+480 LRLGVPV
-487 EGDIVYDGVNIAT
+487 KGDLVYDGANIAT
-500 TTRQRMHPYRK
+500 ATRQLMHPYRK

-528 TVGAIIQEGMQAHGM
+528 TIGAIIQEGMQAHGI
-543 GASNEERQA
+543 GGSAEERHTQ
-552 RVAEL
+552 VAEL
-557 MRRVGLSPD
+557 MQRVGLSPD

-617 KSLQVDF
+617 KSLQADF

-681 DEQTGVEKIRLEGD
+681 DPQTGVEKIRLEGD
-695 VPSPINRPSGC
+695 VPSPINRPTGC
-706 HFHPRC
+706 YFHPRC
-712 PEVMPV
+712 PEVMPT
-718 CKDEY
+718 CKDTY
-723 PGTTNFT
+723 PDETRFT
-730 QTHSCRCYLYQA
+730 QTHSCNCYLYQNAE

>member
-1 MPLTLF
+1 M
-7 SISLDFYRIPCY
+7 
-19 SNFMDDTLLSVQ
+19 NDTLLNVQ

-71 VTALSIIQLVA
+71 VTALSIIQLIA
-82 QPAGFI
+82 QPVGFI

-104 EVEKRRVQ
+104 EVEKRKIQ
-112 GNNIAM
+112 GNDIAM

-127 NPVFTIGNQISEAIQ
+127 NPVFTIGDQISEAIR
-142 EHQNLR
+142 EHQNLH

-154 AAIEMLDRVGIP
+154 AAIEMLDLVGIP

-175 PYQMSG
+175 PHQMSG

-239 GVVANIADQVAV
+239 GVVANIADRVAV

-261 TWKQLYET
+261 TWEQLYQT

-317 VMDGCDNIVPT
+317 VMDGCDTIVPT

-336 HKVACHLYN
+336 HNVACHLYN
-345 PEPPFSVQLANRK
+345 PEPPFNST
-358 LAIQK
+358 
-363 SVQLANRKLAIQKS
+363 
-377 VQLANRKLAVQKRAT
+377 RAPT
-392 GVPATKLELETEINE
+392 TRLELETAVNE
-407 KNEESSTRFP
+407 KNEKSSEQP
-417 TASHPQLQVKDLCV
+417 TASHSQLQVRDLCV

-480 LQLSVPV
+480 LQLGVPV
-487 EGDIVYDGVNIAT
+487 EGDIVYDGANIAAA
-500 TTRQRMHPYRK
+500 TRQLMHPYRK

-528 TVGAIIQEGMQAHGM
+528 TVGAIIQEGMQAHGI
-543 GASNEERQA
+543 GASDEERQA

-617 KSLQVDF
+617 RSLQVDF
-624 NLTYLFITHNLSVVE
+624 NLTYLFITHNLAVVE

-681 DEQTGVEKIRLEGD
+681 DAQTGVEKIRLEGD
-695 VPSPINRPSGC
+695 VPSPINRPVGC

-723 PGTTNFT
+723 PSATNFT
-730 QTHSCRCYLYQA
+730 QTHSCHCYLY

>member
-1 MPLTLF
+1 MH
-7 SISLDFYRIPCY
+7 
-19 SNFMDDTLLSVQ
+19 DTLLSVQ

-56 NEIFALVGE
+56 NEIFAIVGE

-71 VTALSIIQLVA
+71 VTALSIIQLIA

-104 EVEKRRVQ
+104 EVEKRKVQ
-112 GNNIAM
+112 GNDIAM

-148 GTAARN
+148 GVAARN
-154 AAIEMLDRVGIP
+154 AAIEMLDLVGIP
-166 EPAARYDEY
+166 EPVARYDEY
-175 PYQMSG
+175 PHQMSG

-239 GVVANIADQVAV
+239 GVVANIAERVAV

-261 TWKQLYET
+261 TWEQLYET

-289 TELHTITGRVPKA
+289 MELHTITGRVPKA

-317 VMDGCDNIVPT
+317 VMDGCDDIVPT

-336 HKVACHLYN
+336 HNVACHLYN

-363 SVQLANRKLAIQKS
+363 DAKQTKNTDGRTEETAMEEGKEGRVGTHPSKLPTFQ
-377 VQLANRKLAVQKRAT
+377 
-392 GVPATKLELETEINE
+392 
-407 KNEESSTRFP
+407 SSDL
-417 TASHPQLQVKDLCV
+417 LQVKNLCV

-480 LQLSVPV
+480 LRLGVPV
-487 EGDIVYDGVNIAT
+487 EGDLVYDGVNIAT
-500 TTRQRMHPYRK
+500 TTRQQMHPYRK

-528 TVGAIIQEGMQAHGM
+528 TVGAIIQEGMQTHGIE
-543 GASNEERQA
+543 ASGEERQEK
-552 RVAEL
+552 VAEL

-695 VPSPINRPSGC
+695 VPSPINRPVGC

-712 PEVMPV
+712 PEVMPI

-723 PGTTNFT
+723 PSATDFT
-730 QTHSCRCYLYQA
+730 QTHSCNCYLYQDDSYSKTYK

>member
-1 MPLTLF
+1 MLE
-7 SISLDFYRIPCY
+7 ISFDFQEFLCY
-19 SNFMDDTLLSVQ
+19 SNLMQEALLSVQ

-47 DGISFDIKP
+47 DGISFDIAP

-71 VTALSIIQLVA
+71 VTALSVIQLVA

-88 ADGAI
+88 AGGAI
-93 YYKGQDITRLS
+93 YYNGQDITRLS
-104 EVEKRRVQ
+104 EVEKRKIQ
-112 GNNIAM
+112 GNDIAM
-118 IFQEPMTSL
+118 VFQEPMTSL
-127 NPVFTIGNQISEAIQ
+127 NPVFTVGSQISEAIRQ
-142 EHQNLR
+142 HQNLR

-154 AAIEMLDRVGIP
+154 AAIEMLDLVGIP

-175 PYQMSG
+175 PHQMSG
-181 GMKQRVMIAMALSC
+181 GMKQRVVIAMALSC

-239 GVVANIADQVAV
+239 GVVANIADRVAV
-251 MYAGKIAEMG
+251 MYAGKIAEVG
-261 TWKQLYET
+261 TWEQLYKT

-289 TELHTITGRVPKA
+289 TQLHTITGRVPKA

-317 VMDGCDNIVPT
+317 VMDGCETIPPT
-328 LHAVNGSE
+328 LHTVNGSE
-336 HKVACHLYN
+336 HNVACHLYN
-345 PEPPFSVQLANRK
+345 PEPPFNGKTDSITRLEIETDAEDGRVEERK
-358 LAIQK
+358 DSELSTAHRSIG
-363 SVQLANRKLAIQKS
+363 
-377 VQLANRKLAVQKRAT
+377 T
-392 GVPATKLELETEINE
+392 GGDSASNLVHV
-407 KNEESSTRFP
+407 KNF
-417 TASHPQLQVKDLCV
+417 CV

-438 IFKRTVGYVYAVDDV
+438 IFKQTVGYVYAVDDV

-474 SFGKAI
+474 SFGKA
-480 LQLSVPV
+480 LLRLGVPV
-487 EGDIVYDGVNIAT
+487 KGDLVYDGANIAT
-500 TTRQRMHPYRK
+500 ATRPEMHPYRK

-528 TVGAIIQEGMQAHGM
+528 TVGAIIQEGMQAHGI
-543 GASNEERQA
+543 GESTEA
-552 RVAEL
+552 RETRVTEL
-557 MRRVGLSPD
+557 MQRVGLSPD

-617 KSLQVDF
+617 KSLQNDF

-649 LGRIVERGTT
+649 LGRIVERGAT
-659 EEIFDSPKHPY
+659 EEIFDAPKHPY

-681 DEQTGVEKIRLEGD
+681 DPQTGVEKIRLEGD

-712 PEVMPV
+712 PEIMAV

-723 PGTTNFT
+723 PDATLFT
-730 QTHSCRCYLYQA
+730 ETHSCNCYLYQDA

>member
-1 MPLTLF
+1 MN
-7 SISLDFYRIPCY
+7 DA
-19 SNFMDDTLLSVQ
+19 LLSVQ

-36 FRTPEGLARAV
+36 FRTPEGVARAV
-47 DGISFDIKP
+47 DGISFNIKP

-82 QPAGFI
+82 KPAGFI

-104 EVEKRRVQ
+104 EVEKRKIQ
-112 GNNIAM
+112 GNDIAM

-127 NPVFTIGNQISEAIQ
+127 NPVFTIGNQISEAIRQ
-142 EHQNLR
+142 HQNLR

-154 AAIEMLDRVGIP
+154 AAIEMLDLVGIP
-166 EPAARYDEY
+166 EPTARYDEY
-175 PYQMSG
+175 PHQMSG

-219 LIQRLQQEL
+219 LIERLQQEL

-239 GVVANIADQVAV
+239 GVVANIADRVAV
-251 MYAGKIAEMG
+251 MYAGKIAETG
-261 TWKQLYET
+261 TWEQLYKT
-269 PQHPYT
+269 AHHPYT

-289 TELHTITGRVPKA
+289 TQLHTITGRVPKA

-312 DRCPK
+312 ERCPK
-317 VMDGCDNIVPT
+317 VMDGCENLIPT
-328 LHAVNGSE
+328 LQTVNGNG
-336 HKVACHLYN
+336 HNVACHLYN
-345 PEPPFSVQLANRK
+345 PEPPFN
-358 LAIQK
+358 
-363 SVQLANRKLAIQKS
+363 
-377 VQLANRKLAVQKRAT
+377 AT
-392 GVPATKLELETEINE
+392 ATPATKLELEIETDRENRETTAQLTE
-407 KNEESSTRFP
+407 T
-417 TASHPQLQVKDLCV
+417 HPQLQVKDLCV

-438 IFKRTVGYVYAVDDV
+438 ILKRTVGYVYAVDDV

-474 SFGKAI
+474 SLGKAV
-480 LQLSVPV
+480 LRLGVPV
-487 EGDIVYDGVNIAT
+487 KGDLVYDGTNIAT
-500 TTRQRMHPYRK
+500 ANREQLHPYRK

-528 TVGAIIQEGMQAHGM
+528 TVGAIIQEGMQAHNIG
-543 GASNEERQA
+543 SSTDERHT

-584 IARCLAVDPE
+584 IARCLAIDPE

-617 KSLQVDF
+617 KSLQTDF

-681 DEQTGVEKIRLEGD
+681 DTQTGVEKIRLAGD

-712 PEVMPV
+712 PEVMPT
-718 CKDEY
+718 CKDTY
-723 PGTTNFT
+723 PADTHFT
-730 QTHSCRCYLYQA
+730 QTHSCHCYLYQEKL

>member
-1 MPLTLF
+1 
-7 SISLDFYRIPCY
+7 
-19 SNFMDDTLLSVQ
+19 MDSALLSVKH
-31 NLKTY
+31 LKTY

-56 NEIFALVGE
+56 NEILALVGE

-71 VTALSIIQLVA
+71 VTALSIIQLIA

-88 ADGAI
+88 AGGAV
-93 YYKGQDITRLS
+93 YYKGRDVTRLS
-104 EVEKRRVQ
+104 EVERRKVQ
-112 GNNIAM
+112 GNDIAM
-118 IFQEPMTSL
+118 VFQEPMTSL

-142 EHQNLR
+142 THQDLR
-148 GTAARN
+148 GAAAKQ

-166 EPAARYDEY
+166 DPAARYDEY
-175 PYQMSG
+175 PHQMSG

-239 GVVANIADQVAV
+239 GVVANIADRVAV
-251 MYAGKIAEMG
+251 MYAGKIVEMG
-261 TWKQLYET
+261 TWQQIYET
-269 PQHPYT
+269 PRHPYT
-275 VKLLESTPARDKRG
+275 LKLLEATPAREKRG
-289 TELHTITGRVPKA
+289 TALHTITGRVPKA
-302 TEYNDGCRFA
+302 TAYGDGCRFA
-312 DRCPK
+312 DRCPE
-317 VMDGCDNIVPT
+317 VMDTCRTDEPT
-328 LHAVNGSE
+328 LQTLTESGQH
-336 HKVACHLYN
+336 VACHLYGEESLLLDRS
-345 PEPPFSVQLANRK
+345 EPPEM
-358 LAIQK
+358 
-363 SVQLANRKLAIQKS
+363 
-377 VQLANRKLAVQKRAT
+377 
-392 GVPATKLELETEINE
+392 GVTKFEVERQ
-407 KNEESSTRFP
+407 EESVS
-417 TASHPQLQVKDLCV
+417 AHPQLQVKNLCV

-438 IFKRTVGYVYAVDDV
+438 ILKRTVGYVYAVDDV
-453 TLDIPRG
+453 TLDIPSGR
-460 KTLALVGESGSGKT
+460 TLALVGESGSGKT

-480 LQLSVPV
+480 LRLGVPV
-487 EGDIVYDGVNIAT
+487 EGDLVYDGVNIAT
-500 TTRQRMHPYRK
+500 ATRQEMHPYRK
-511 RMQIIFQ
+511 KMQIIFQ

-528 TVGAIIQEGMQAHGM
+528 TVGEIIQEGMQAHGI
-543 GASNEERQA
+543 GNSPAERQA

-557 MRRVGLSPD
+557 MNRVGLTPD

-617 KSLQVDF
+617 QSLQADF

-681 DEQTGVEKIRLEGD
+681 DAHSGVEKIRLEGD
-695 VPSPINRPSGC
+695 VPSPINRPEGC

-712 PEVMPV
+712 PDVMPI
-718 CKDEY
+718 CKTEY
-723 PGTTNFT
+723 PGTTAFT
-730 QTHSCRCYLYQA
+730 ETRSCRCHLYEAEAKS

>member
-1 MPLTLF
+1 MQEA
-7 SISLDFYRIPCY
+7 
-19 SNFMDDTLLSVQ
+19 LLSVQ

-47 DGISFDIKP
+47 DGVSFDIAP

-71 VTALSIIQLVA
+71 VTALSVIQLVA
-82 QPAGFI
+82 QPAGFT
-88 ADGAI
+88 AGGAI
-93 YYKGQDITRLS
+93 YYNGQDITRLP
-104 EVEKRRVQ
+104 EVEKRKIQ
-112 GNNIAM
+112 GNDIAM
-118 IFQEPMTSL
+118 VFQEPMTSL
-127 NPVFTIGNQISEAIQ
+127 NPVFTIGYQISEAIRQ
-142 EHQNLR
+142 HQDLR

-154 AAIEMLDRVGIP
+154 AAIEMLDLVGIP

-175 PYQMSG
+175 PHQMSG

-228 QMAVLLITHDL
+228 EMAVLLITHDL
-239 GVVANIADQVAV
+239 GVVANIADRVAV
-251 MYAGKIAEMG
+251 MYAGKIAEIG
-261 TWKQLYET
+261 TWEQLYNT

-289 TELHTITGRVPKA
+289 TQLHTIAGRVPKA
-302 TEYNDGCRFA
+302 TDYNDGCRFA

-317 VMDGCDNIVPT
+317 VMDRCETIPPT
-328 LHAVNGSE
+328 LHTVKGSE
-336 HKVACHLYN
+336 HNVACHLYN
-345 PEPPFSVQLANRK
+345 PEPPFS
-358 LAIQK
+358 
-363 SVQLANRKLAIQKS
+363 
-377 VQLANRKLAVQKRAT
+377 AVST
-392 GVPATKLELETEINE
+392 GATKLELETDTDKIGD
-407 KNEESSTRFP
+407 SATHTSDTQ
-417 TASHPQLQVKDLCV
+417 PQLQVKNLCV

-480 LQLSVPV
+480 LRLGVPV
-487 EGDIVYDGVNIAT
+487 KGDFIYDGVNIADAA
-500 TTRQRMHPYRK
+500 RQDMHPYRK
-511 RMQIIFQ
+511 QMQIIFQ

-528 TVGAIIQEGMQAHGM
+528 TIGAIIQEGMQAHSIGES
-543 GASNEERQA
+543 AEARQN

-557 MRRVGLSPD
+557 MQRVGLSPD

-575 SGGQRQRIG
+575 SGGQRQRVG

-608 VQAQILNLL
+608 VQAQVLNLL
-617 KSLQVDF
+617 KSLQIDF

-681 DEQTGVEKIRLEGD
+681 DPQTGVEKIQLEGD

-706 HFHPRC
+706 YFHPRC
-712 PEVMPV
+712 PEVMSI
-718 CKDEY
+718 CKDTY
-723 PGTTNFT
+723 PDETRFT
-730 QTHSCRCYLYQA
+730 QTHSGSCYLYQNAE

>member
-1 MPLTLF
+1 
-7 SISLDFYRIPCY
+7 
-19 SNFMDDTLLSVQ
+19 MDDTLLSVQ
-31 NLKTY
+31 NLKTH

-71 VTALSIIQLVA
+71 VTALSIIQLIA

-104 EVEKRRVQ
+104 EVDKRKIQ
-112 GNNIAM
+112 GNDIAM
-118 IFQEPMTSL
+118 VFQEPMTSL

-148 GTAARN
+148 GVAARN

-175 PYQMSG
+175 PHQMSG

-239 GVVANIADQVAV
+239 GVVANIADRVAV

-261 TWKQLYET
+261 TWQQLYET

-289 TELHTITGRVPKA
+289 TELHTISGRVPKA

-317 VMDGCDNIVPT
+317 VMDGCDTIIPT
-328 LHAVNGSE
+328 LHAVNGSA
-336 HKVACHLYN
+336 HSVACHLYN
-345 PEPPFSVQLANRK
+345 PEPLFSVQLANRK

-363 SVQLANRKLAIQKS
+363 HVT
-377 VQLANRKLAVQKRAT
+377 V
-392 GVPATKLELETEINE
+392 VPATKLELETEVHQHS
-407 KNEESSTRFP
+407 EESPAQP
-417 TASHPQLQVKDLCV
+417 TTSHSQLQVKDLCV

-438 IFKRTVGYVYAVDDV
+438 IFKRTVGYVYAVDNV

-474 SFGKAI
+474 SFGKAM
-480 LQLSVPV
+480 LRLGVPV
-487 EGDIVYDGVNIAT
+487 KGDLVYDGVNIAT
-500 TTRQRMHPYRK
+500 ITRQQMHPYRK

-528 TVGAIIQEGMQAHGM
+528 PVGAIIQEGMQAHGI
-543 GASNEERQA
+543 GTSDEERQTQ
-552 RVAEL
+552 VAEL

-566 MVTRYPHEF
+566 MVSRYPHEF

-584 IARCLAVDPE
+584 IARCLAINPE

-681 DEQTGVEKIRLEGD
+681 DEQTGIEKIRLEGD

-712 PEVMPV
+712 PEVMST
-718 CKDEY
+718 CKDTY
-723 PGTTNFT
+723 PSETNFT
-730 QTHSCRCYLYQA
+730 QTHSCHCYLYQG

>member
-1 MPLTLF
+1 MQEA
-7 SISLDFYRIPCY
+7 
-19 SNFMDDTLLSVQ
+19 LLSVQ

-47 DGISFDIKP
+47 DGISFDIAP

-71 VTALSIIQLVA
+71 VTALSVIQLVA

-88 ADGAI
+88 AGGAI
-93 YYKGQDITRLS
+93 YYNGQDITRLP
-104 EVEKRRVQ
+104 EVEKRKIQ
-112 GNNIAM
+112 GNDIAM
-118 IFQEPMTSL
+118 VFQEPMTSL
-127 NPVFTIGNQISEAIQ
+127 NPVFTIGSQISEAIRQ
-142 EHQNLR
+142 HQNLR
-148 GTAARN
+148 GAAARN
-154 AAIEMLDRVGIP
+154 AAIEMLDLVGIP

-175 PYQMSG
+175 PHQMSG

-239 GVVANIADQVAV
+239 GVVANIADRVAV

-261 TWKQLYET
+261 TWEQLYKT

-289 TELHTITGRVPKA
+289 TQLHTITGRVPKA

-317 VMDGCDNIVPT
+317 VMDGCETIPPT
-328 LHAVNGSE
+328 LHTVNGSE
-336 HKVACHLYN
+336 HNVACHLYN
-345 PEPPFSVQLANRK
+345 PEPPFNAK
-358 LAIQK
+358 LT
-363 SVQLANRKLAIQKS
+363 RH
-377 VQLANRKLAVQKRAT
+377 
-392 GVPATKLELETEINE
+392 TKLVLETGETDGRM
-407 KNEESSTRFP
+407 EEWKSGGQST
-417 TASHPQLQVKDLCV
+417 AHPSNLLQVKNLCV

-480 LQLSVPV
+480 LKLGVPV
-487 EGDIVYDGVNIAT
+487 RGDLIYDGANIAPL
-500 TTRQRMHPYRK
+500 TRQQMHPYRK

-528 TVGAIIQEGMQAHGM
+528 TVGAIIQEGMQAHGI
-543 GASNEERQA
+543 GESAEERET
-552 RVAEL
+552 RVSEL
-557 MRRVGLSPD
+557 MQRVGLSPD

-617 KSLQVDF
+617 KSLQGDF

-681 DEQTGVEKIRLEGD
+681 DPQTGVEKIRLEGD

-712 PEVMPV
+712 PEVMTV
-718 CKDEY
+718 CEGEY
-723 PGTTNFT
+723 PDETLFT
-730 QTHSCRCYLYQA
+730 ETHSCNCYLYQDTQ

>member
-1 MPLTLF
+1 MQEA
-7 SISLDFYRIPCY
+7 
-19 SNFMDDTLLSVQ
+19 LLSVQ

-47 DGISFDIKP
+47 DGISFEIAP

-71 VTALSIIQLVA
+71 VTALSVIQLVA

-88 ADGAI
+88 AGGAI
-93 YYKGQDITRLS
+93 YYNGQDITRLP
-104 EVEKRRVQ
+104 EVKKRKIQ
-112 GNNIAM
+112 GNDIAM
-118 IFQEPMTSL
+118 VFQEPMTSL
-127 NPVFTIGNQISEAIQ
+127 NPVFTIGSQISEAIRQ
-142 EHQNLR
+142 HQNLR

-154 AAIEMLDRVGIP
+154 AAIEMLDLVGIP

-175 PYQMSG
+175 PHQMSG

-239 GVVANIADQVAV
+239 GVVANIADRVAV

-261 TWKQLYET
+261 TWEQLYNT

-275 VKLLESTPARDKRG
+275 VKLLESTPARHKRG
-289 TELHTITGRVPKA
+289 TQLHTITGRVPKA

-312 DRCPK
+312 ARCPK
-317 VMDGCDNIVPT
+317 VMEGCETIPPT
-328 LHAVNGSE
+328 LHTVNDNG
-336 HKVACHLYN
+336 HNVACHLYN
-345 PEPPFSVQLANRK
+345 AEPPFSAKLNR
-358 LAIQK
+358 
-363 SVQLANRKLAIQKS
+363 N
-377 VQLANRKLAVQKRAT
+377 
-392 GVPATKLELETEINE
+392 TKLGLETAE
-407 KNEESSTRFP
+407 KDDRLEAWKNGEQSTSSPSAVTDEDSSANLP
-417 TASHPQLQVKDLCV
+417 TFQPSNLLLQVKNLCV

-460 KTLALVGESGSGKT
+460 QTLALVGESGSGKT

-480 LQLSVPV
+480 LRLGVPV
-487 EGDIVYDGVNIAT
+487 AGDLVYEGANIAT
-500 TTRQRMHPYRK
+500 VTRQEMHPYRK

-528 TVGAIIQEGMQAHGM
+528 TVGAIIQEGMQAHGI
-543 GASNEERQA
+543 GKSAAERET

-557 MRRVGLSPD
+557 MQRVGLSPD

-617 KSLQVDF
+617 KSLQSDF

-659 EEIFDSPKHPY
+659 EEIFDAPKHPY

-681 DEQTGVEKIRLEGD
+681 DPQTGIEKIRLEGD

-712 PEVMPV
+712 PEVMTV
-718 CKDEY
+718 CKGEY
-723 PGTTNFT
+723 PDETDFT
-730 QTHSCRCYLYQA
+730 QTHSCRCYLYQNGQ

>member
-1 MPLTLF
+1 M
-7 SISLDFYRIPCY
+7 
-19 SNFMDDTLLSVQ
+19 NDTLLSVQ

-36 FRTPEGLARAV
+36 FRTPEGIARAV

-71 VTALSIIQLVA
+71 VTALSIIQLIA
-82 QPAGFI
+82 KPAGFI

-93 YYKGQDITRLS
+93 YYNGQDITQLS
-104 EVEKRRVQ
+104 EVEKRKIQ
-112 GNNIAM
+112 GNDIAM

-127 NPVFTIGNQISEAIQ
+127 NPVFTIGNQISEAIRQ
-142 EHQNLR
+142 HQNLR
-148 GTAARN
+148 GAAARN
-154 AAIEMLDRVGIP
+154 AAIEMLNLVGIP
-166 EPAARYDEY
+166 EPAARYNEY
-175 PYQMSG
+175 PHQMSG

-195 RPGLLIADE
+195 HPGLLIADE

-219 LIQRLQQEL
+219 LIERLQQEL
-228 QMAVLLITHDL
+228 RMAVLLITHDL
-239 GVVANIADQVAV
+239 GVVANIADRVAV
-251 MYAGKIAEMG
+251 MYAGKIAETG
-261 TWKQLYET
+261 TWEQLYKT

-275 VKLLESTPARDKRG
+275 VKLLESTPAREKRG
-289 TELHTITGRVPKA
+289 TQLRTITGRVPKA
-302 TEYNDGCRFA
+302 TEYNEGCRFA
-312 DRCPK
+312 ERCPT
-317 VMDGCDNIVPT
+317 VMDGCETIVPP
-328 LHAVNGSE
+328 LQRVNGNE
-336 HKVACHLYN
+336 HNVACHLYN
-345 PEPPFSVQLANRK
+345 PDPPFNASGTET
-358 LAIQK
+358 I
-363 SVQLANRKLAIQKS
+363 
-377 VQLANRKLAVQKRAT
+377 
-392 GVPATKLELETEINE
+392 KLELETEIAE
-407 KNEESSTRFP
+407 KNRESPTQSTE
-417 TASHPQLQVKDLCV
+417 THSQLQVKDLCV

-438 IFKRTVGYVYAVDDV
+438 VLKRTVGYVYAVDDV
-453 TLDIPRG
+453 TFDIPRG

-474 SFGKAI
+474 SLGKAV
-480 LQLSVPV
+480 LRLGVPV
-487 EGDIVYDGVNIAT
+487 AGDLVYDGINIAT
-500 TTRQRMHPYRK
+500 VNREQLHPYRK

-528 TVGAIIQEGMQAHGM
+528 TVGAIIQEGMQAHNIG
-543 GASNEERQA
+543 GSIDERHE
-552 RVAEL
+552 RIAEL

-617 KSLQVDF
+617 KSLQTDF

-649 LGRIVERGTT
+649 LGKIVERGTT

-718 CKDEY
+718 CKDTY
-723 PGTTNFT
+723 PEELPFT
-730 QTHSCRCYLYQA
+730 QTHSCHCHLYHEEP